1 MSQDSNQSNQNLEPG
16 AASQE
21 EPNARP
27 WAWIP
32 TLYLAEGFPYVI
44 VMTVSTIMY
53 TRLGASLS
61 AIGFWTSILG
71 FAWVVKPLWGP
82 LVDLYWTKR
91 RWTVL
96 MQILMGILLG
106 VSALTLQGDW
116 WWSGSLLALAAVALF
131 SATHD
136 IAADGFYMDALSE
149 RQQAFFVGIRSTFYR
164 LAMIFGQG
172 ILLIIAGTIE
182 QRSGPDPVPVIIKA
196 TSDPAAMVAPAPVV
210 SDDQF
215 VRFEPAS
222 IVLKPGETTS
232 VTVALTAPPAEA
244 RTVTLGRKSSSW
256 LSSFLPLGP
265 EQAVS
270 LTDKE
275 FEVLKFTS
283 SDWNVPKTVAFK
295 VDPGFEGTVEVPFR
309 AASGNLPLTWGICV
323 GGIGAV
329 LLLFGLY
336 HLIVLPKPASD
347 GTGARGTTPF
357 ALAALAMALVV
368 ALPVGAYWGLFEGV
382 SRLLRAGAHFYYG
395 EKLPFADGLLTFV
408 TIAIIV
414 GLFYLLLQNR
424 GVRSALG
431 QGFSGAAKVSS
442 VPFDEVF
449 RSFFAKPGIVRM
461 LGFLLVYRLGEA
473 LLVKMSGPFLVKP
486 LAEGGMGLSTQEYG
500 VAYGTFGVVAM
511 TIGGILGGLV
521 ASRQGLKKWLLPMC
535 LAINI
540 PDLFYVYL
548 AYVQPPE
555 FWKVVAC
562 VAGESFGYGFGFTA
576 YMLYMLYVAGS
587 GEHKTSHF
595 ALCTGFMA
603 LGMMLPGMISGD
615 LAEAFG
621 WPMFFVIVCIAT
633 IPGFLMLPVIP
644 LDREFGRRGR

>member
-1 MSQDSNQSNQNLEPG
+1 MSQDSNQSTQHQELPG
-16 AASQE
+16 AVAD
-21 EPNARP
+21 EPRARP

-61 AIGFWTSILG
+61 DIGFWTSILG

-96 MQILMGILLG
+96 MQILMGIMLG
-106 VSALTLQGDW
+106 ITAMTLQGSW

-182 QRSGPDPVPVIIKA
+182 QRSGADPVPIVIKA
-196 TSDPAAMVAPAPVV
+196 TSDMTEMAAPAPVV
-210 SDDQF
+210 KDDQF

-222 IVLKPGETTS
+222 LVLKPGETTS
-232 VTVALTAPPAEA
+232 VTVALTAPPTDT
-244 RTVTLGRKSSSW
+244 RTVTLGRESSSW

-283 SDWNVPKTVAFK
+283 ADWNVPKTVAFK
-295 VDPGFEGTVEVPFR
+295 VDESFEGTIQVPFR

-329 LLLFGLY
+329 LLIFGIY
-336 HLIVLPKPASD
+336 HLLVLPKPIAD
-347 GTGARGTTPF
+347 GAGARGQSPF
-357 ALAALAMALVV
+357 AVAALAMAMVV
-368 ALPVGAYWGLFEGV
+368 AVPVFIYWATFKGINMAL
-382 SRLLRAGAHFYYG
+382 STIAHGIFG
-395 EKLPFADGLLTFV
+395 EKLPFAGGLLTFV

-414 GLFYLLLQNR
+414 ALAYVVLRIRPVRAGL
-424 GVRSALG
+424 GEA
-431 QGFSGAAKVSS
+431 FSGAARVTQ

-461 LGFLLVYRLGEA
+461 LTFLLVYRLGEA

-486 LAEGGMGLSTQEYG
+486 MAEGGMGLSTQQYG
-500 VAYGTFGVVAM
+500 VAYGTFGIVAM

-535 LAINI
+535 VAINV

-576 YMLYMLYVAGS
+576 YMLYMLYVAGT

-621 WPMFFVIVCIAT
+621 WPVFFLIVCVAT